1 MSYIKLT
8 SIDECYDK
16 LEYKFI
22 NELYMYD
29 SLDKLDNDAHI
40 ILVKILM
47 DSILNRINLSKLKIN
62 NSINGYQIKI
72 IPDKD
77 RPFVLFYFDENK
89 INLNKEILEYHSIEE
104 FVDFYKR
111 TISVCNILSNNRI
124 LNLEFPFSLF
134 KTIELS
140 NDSKTDKEEFLIS
153 EIVTKYYT
161 KKKQTLKQI
170 KKKCNPFGI
179 TLTNLQERKIL
190 T

>member
-1 MSYIKLT
+1 MI

-22 NELYMYD
+22 NELYLYD
-29 SLDKLDNDAHI
+29 SLDKLDNDAHL

-47 DSILNRINLSKLKIN
+47 DYILNRINLSKLKIN
-62 NSINGYQIKI
+62 NSIDGYNIKI

-77 RPFVLFYFDENK
+77 RPFILFYFDESK

-104 FVDFYKR
+104 FIDFYKR
-111 TISVCNILSNNRI
+111 TINVCNTLSNFRI
-124 LNLEFPFSLF
+124 LNIEFPFILF

-140 NDSKTDKEEFLIS
+140 NDSKTEKEELLKS
-153 EIVTKYYT
+153 EIVNLYYT
-161 KKKQTLKQI
+161 KKKQTLNQI

-179 TLTNLQERKIL
+179 TLTSLQERKLIS
-190 T
+190 